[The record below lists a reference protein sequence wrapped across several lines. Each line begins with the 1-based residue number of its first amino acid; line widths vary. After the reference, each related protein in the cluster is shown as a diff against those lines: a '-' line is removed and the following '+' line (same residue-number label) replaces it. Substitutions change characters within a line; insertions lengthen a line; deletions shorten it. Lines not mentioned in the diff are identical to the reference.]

1 MRVRMKMRMIKLGSM
16 DVEKH
21 PDGDVEITVPE
32 YLDSEYLDIEDQEA
46 LVAFLQENIKQHKG
60 K

>member
-1 MRVRMKMRMIKLGSM
+1 MKMRMIKLGSM